1 MFYYWVF
8 YCTTANSQIDNSSS
22 EKSDMVKMIKNSN
35 IKCISAKS
43 NTINENL
50 NNNIG
55 NSIKNENSIIIT
67 NNNKDNKNKINGS
80 VYELSEYLI
89 KIFRNLNAYKFEEII
104 DNVLKY
110 FNEYKEIRDKIS
122 KDDILH

>member
-1 MFYYWVF
+1 ML
-8 YCTTANSQIDNSSS
+8 IHRLINSSS

-67 NNNKDNKNKINGS
+67 NN
-80 VYELSEYLI
+80 E
-89 KIFRNLNAYKFEEII
+89 
-104 DNVLKY
+104 
-110 FNEYKEIRDKIS
+110 
-122 KDDILH
+122 

>member
-1 MFYYWVF
+1 MFYYLVF

-35 IKCISAKS
+35 IKCISAKL

-67 NNNKDNKNKINGS
+67 NN
-80 VYELSEYLI
+80 E
-89 KIFRNLNAYKFEEII
+89 
-104 DNVLKY
+104 
-110 FNEYKEIRDKIS
+110 
-122 KDDILH
+122 